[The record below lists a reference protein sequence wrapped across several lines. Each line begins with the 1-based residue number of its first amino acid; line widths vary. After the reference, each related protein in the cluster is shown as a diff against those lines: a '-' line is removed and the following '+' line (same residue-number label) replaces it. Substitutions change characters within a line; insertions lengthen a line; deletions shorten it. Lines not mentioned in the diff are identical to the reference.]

1 MKIDP
6 LHLREIVRS
15 TLREDLGWG
24 DRTTQSV
31 LPHPPIAATGWITTR
46 EDCVVAGIEVA
57 TAIFTQLSPSARC
70 TALAADGDLVQA
82 GERFFVVDADAATI
96 LSGERTAL
104 NFLMRMSGIA
114 TATRAL
120 VRAVEGT
127 KASIVDTRKTAPGI
141 RLLDKFAVAAG
152 GGRNHRFG
160 LDDGILIK
168 DNHIALSGGI
178 RAALVRARA
187 SAPHTMRIEVEVHTQ
202 EELETALEGGADA
215 VLLDNMSV
223 EEMRRAVEI
232 AGGRVILEASGG
244 INEGNIR
251 SVAET
256 GVDLISIGALT
267 HSVKA
272 IDMSMRVAAGE
283 SDKSTD

>member
-6 LHLREIVRS
+6 LHLREIVRGA
-15 TLREDLGWG
+15 LREDLGWG
-24 DRTTQSV
+24 DRTTLSV

-70 TALAADGDLVQA
+70 TAPAADGDLVQA

-96 LSGERTAL
+96 LAGERTAL

-114 TATRAL
+114 TATRTL

-127 KASIVDTRKTAPGI
+127 KARIVDTRKTAPGI

-152 GGRNHRFG
+152 GGSNHRFG

-187 SAPHTMRIEVEVHTQ
+187 AAPHTMRIEVEVHTL
-202 EELETALEGGADA
+202 EELETAVEGGADA
-215 VLLDNMSV
+215 VLLDNMSI

-232 AGGRVILEASGG
+232 AGGRVLLEASGG
-244 INEGNIR
+244 INEENIR

-272 IDMSMRVAAGE
+272 IDMSMRVAARE
-283 SDKSTD
+283 SDKNAE